1 MRRDP
6 GEGEDAERE
15 STGTPSPGE
24 GGADLGASGREAIPA
39 GVRQL
44 FPPELERTLRRL
56 RRSLHR
62 HPELSWQEEETRS
75 RLADALEAV
84 SEAEVRTVA
93 RTGLV
98 ARIRG
103 RDRDAAPVAIRGDID
118 ALPIQEETGLSF
130 SSENPGVMHAC
141 GHDVHAAWAVG
152 AAALLSREP
161 AASDVLV
168 VLQPAEEKG
177 EGARAVL
184 ESGMLDGVRAIFGGH
199 VDADLPVGR
208 VVARPGPIAASADF
222 FTIRLHGAGGHA
234 AKPHESRDPVPAL
247 ASLVSTLYSLTPR
260 HLHPGQPGVVSATV
274 LRAGEADNVVPD
286 EAVARGTI
294 RATEPKARSLLA
306 EEVGRVA
313 RAVAETHR
321 MEAEVE
327 IRSGVPPAL
336 NSDREAEWA
345 REAAAAL
352 LGEEGV
358 TDLDRPNMAGEDF
371 AFYLQS
377 IPGAFLRVGA
387 RSAGAPPD
395 PERPGTH
402 SPRFYAAEESL
413 FVGAAV
419 LARAARRAAG

>member
-1 MRRDP
+1 MTRQPAGDDADGEATPP
-6 GEGEDAERE
+6 GSGSADRSARE
-15 STGTPSPGE
+15 
-24 GGADLGASGREAIPA
+24 REAIPA
-39 GVRQL
+39 GVRGL

-62 HPELSWQEEETRS
+62 HPELSWQEVETQS
-75 RLADALEAV
+75 RLAEALEAV
-84 SEAEVRTVA
+84 SAAELRTVA
-93 RTGLV
+93 QTGLV
-98 ARIRG
+98 ARIPG
-103 RDRDAAPVAIRGDID
+103 RDRDAPPVAIRGDID
-118 ALPIQEETGLSF
+118 ALPIQEETGLPF

-152 AAALLSREP
+152 AAALLSRDP

-184 ESGMLDGVRAIFGGH
+184 ESGALEGVRAIFGGH
-199 VDADLPVGR
+199 VDGSLPVGR

-222 FTIRLHGAGGHA
+222 FTIRLRGAGGHA

-260 HLHPGQPGVVSATV
+260 RLHPGQPGVVSATV
-274 LRAGEADNVVPD
+274 LRAGEAENVVPD
-286 EAVARGTI
+286 EAAARGTV
-294 RATEPKARSLLA
+294 RATEPDARSLLV
-306 EEVGRVA
+306 EEVERVA
-313 RAVAETHR
+313 RAVARTHR
-321 MEAEVE
+321 VEAEVD
-327 IRSGVPPAL
+327 IRSGVPPVL
-336 NSDREAEWA
+336 NSDREAGRA
-345 REAAAAL
+345 REAATAL

-358 TDLDRPNMAGEDF
+358 TELERPNMAAEDF

-377 IPGAFLRVGA
+377 MPGAFLRIGA
-387 RSAGAPPD
+387 RDAGAPPD

-402 SPRFYAAEESL
+402 SPRFYAAEEAL

-419 LARAARRAAG
+419 LARAARAAAG